1 MQYYQSDKFTKL
13 SSNVNLPWMTF
24 LQLKTSWIL
33 TICIIAYS
41 QNKGLLKVFQLK
53 WRIAYKHSGRTIF
66 LKYTNKHEA
75 TWSWRQ
81 KMKPVWKS
89 NYEWKTTV
97 KYLTRISAWRVYLSI
112 KKYHISSTTAL
123 FDVIVLYEKISK
135 VSHEWKLQNSCHVEE
150 LQRFKSS
157 I

>member
-1 MQYYQSDKFTKL
+1 MQYYRSDKFTKL

-33 TICIIAYS
+33 TTCIITYS

-66 LKYTNKHEA
+66 LKYTNKHVA
-75 TWSWRQ
+75 IWSWRQ
-81 KMKPVWKS
+81 KMKPIWKS
-89 NYEWKTTV
+89 NYKWKTIV
-97 KYLTRISAWRVYLSI
+97 KYLIRISAWRVYLSI

-123 FDVIVLYEKISK
+123 FDIIDCFICKNKQGESWVKITKLLSCGGVAK
-135 VSHEWKLQNSCHVEE
+135 V
-150 LQRFKSS
+150 
-157 I
+157 